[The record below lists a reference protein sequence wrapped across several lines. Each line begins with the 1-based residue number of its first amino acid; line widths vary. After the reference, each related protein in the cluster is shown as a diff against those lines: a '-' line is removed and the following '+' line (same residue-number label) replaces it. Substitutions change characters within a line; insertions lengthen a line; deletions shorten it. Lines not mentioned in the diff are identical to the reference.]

1 MLGNPTLSIHATGE
15 AVCVQQDSDLLADR
29 FFGGRL
35 VIDGAEIDTSLFKM
49 VKDTMEKTNG
59 HIDKGLVLL

>member
-1 MLGNPTLSIHATGE
+1 M
-15 AVCVQQDSDLLADR
+15 QQDSDLLADR